1 MGEFARVTSIE
12 ALQDFR
18 ADLCTFAGQAQECL
32 SAVQMAAQRTLDWM
46 EEQAKYWQREVR
58 RWDDAVAQA
67 RTELARRKMIRIGD
81 RAPDCTEQ
89 EKILRAA
96 RLRLEEA
103 GDKLATTRRWLPA
116 FRRAL
121 DEYHGPARQLAGFLE
136 GEQPRALALLQQKID
151 SLEEYVRLSAPQAAP
166 PAAT

>member
-1 MGEFARVTSIE
+1 MGEFAQVASIE
-12 ALQDFR
+12 ALKDFR
-18 ADLCTFAGQAQECL
+18 ADLCTFAERASESL
-32 SAVQMAAQRTLDWM
+32 AAVQMAAQRTLDWLD
-46 EEQAKYWQREVR
+46 EQAKYWQREVR
-58 RWDDAVAQA
+58 RWDDAVTQA

-89 EKILRAA
+89 EKVLRAA

-103 GDKLATTRRWLPA
+103 EDKLATTRRWLPA

-121 DEYHGPARQLAGFLE
+121 DEYYGPARQLAGFLE

-151 SLEEYVRLSAPQAAP
+151 SLDEYVRLTAP
-166 PAAT
+166 PPPQGA

>member
-1 MGEFARVTSIE
+1 MSEFARVTSIE
-12 ALQDFR
+12 ALKDFR
-18 ADLCTFAGQAQECL
+18 ADLCTFGEQAMESL
-32 SAVQMAAQRTLDWM
+32 SSVQMAAQRTLDWLD
-46 EEQAKYWQREVR
+46 EQAKSWQREVR

-81 RAPDCTEQ
+81 RAPDCTVQ

-96 RLRLEEA
+96 RRRLEEA
-103 GDKLATTRRWLPA
+103 EDKLATTRRWLPA

-136 GEQPRALALLQQKID
+136 GEQPRALALLLQKID
-151 SLEEYVRLSAPQAAP
+151 SLEEYVRLAAP
-166 PAAT
+166 PPTA